1 MPNFKADLKAAQ
13 DNPSARQRVDSG
25 LSNMEN
31 RIFESPYTTLG
42 TEVANDTIDFFDLP
56 IGAIFI
62 PEETRIVT
70 DGVGGTGVTFSKLGD
85 PLVDN
90 RYWATAI
97 PLTAA
102 GVNVMAG
109 LGANLLARYKVAAGG
124 QSIRGTL
131 AGTFPMTAG
140 KKIVMHGKYRFPS

>member
-1 MPNFKADLKAAQ
+1 MPTFKSDLKTAQ
-13 DNPSARQRVDSG
+13 DNPSSRQRVDSG

-31 RIFESPYTTLG
+31 RIFEAAYTTTG

-62 PEETRIVT
+62 PEESRVVT
-70 DGVGGTGVTFSKLGD
+70 DGAGGTGVTFSKIGD

-90 RYWATAI
+90 RYSTGSVA
-97 PLTAA
+97 LTAA
-102 GVNVMAG
+102 GIVVLTG

-124 QSIRGTL
+124 QTIRGTL
-131 AGTFPMTAG
+131 TGTLPMTAG